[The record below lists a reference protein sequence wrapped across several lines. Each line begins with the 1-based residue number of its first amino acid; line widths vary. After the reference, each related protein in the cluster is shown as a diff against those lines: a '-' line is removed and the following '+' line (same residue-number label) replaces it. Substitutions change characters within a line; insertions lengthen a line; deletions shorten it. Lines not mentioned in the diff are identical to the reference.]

1 MKTIEIKNLQ
11 APEIEE
17 LDDSE
22 LMGVVG
28 GGLLDGGGGKYIPI
42 EKPFKFVAS
51 KLPNSTE
58 FKWWPSIFD
67 GKTDDD

>member
-1 MKTIEIKNLQ
+1 MNIKTIEIKNLQ

-28 GGLLDGGGGKYIPI
+28 GGLLDGGG
-42 EKPFKFVAS
+42 EKPIPVLEPFPFVS
-51 KLPNSTE
+51 KLPNPTK

-67 GKTDDD
+67 NTDGD